1 MKRRI
6 SLIIGGQTA
15 DLDDESL
22 VLFNYTR
29 EEMANP
35 TIVKNSYSQT
45 VTLPGTATNNAIFG
59 HYFRLD
65 RVTESSSTA
74 WTGRWF
80 NALRQTPFE
89 IRDERGSIVESG
101 YLKLE
106 SVTRKGSDIC
116 SYGVSLYGGL
126 GAFFYELTYDEEG
139 NKKTLAS
146 LVYGGGDYI
155 PARERVPLT
164 AATVQEAWAA
174 LKAGTAGLWQIVNF
188 APCYNGL
195 PKCKFDADKAV
206 YNTTSKADK
215 MPNLY
220 TATTSE
226 GVDYGPKSDAGGYI
240 LLQMEQEHTEWEVQD
255 LRAYLQRPVI
265 RVKAI
270 IEALQNTANTGGWT
284 FKTDIFDDDNA
295 MSWQTDGWMTLPMF
309 DRDNKAPANC
319 TLEDLLGDTDTPA
332 AYLIGWAK
340 MFGCVFVTDKA
351 TKTVTMLSRN
361 EFYLTGLTDIGDRI
375 DRGQE
380 FSVAPYGIES
390 RYYVLG
396 LDTYGEEAEGYEERY
411 GRAYG
416 SQTVDTGYEFDA
428 ESTELYDGSPF
439 SGAAMALEGSPAF
452 RVFGGNSGAE
462 YGDFENYFCKFP
474 LLGESV
480 TWQLY
485 GKDADGNE
493 VTLDCEPTRGWLSP
507 FLYNADRAGYD
518 SWAKVQLHGADNEAE
533 DGSGVLLFFNGFKDL
548 PTYTQGSYLI
558 AAVTFR
564 LSDDNAAM
572 TALND
577 GTPCWD
583 FSAAEDL
590 GVKTVSSLPDFS
602 RWTFSTGSAVSRSFD
617 FGAPKEVYV
626 PGVTVG
632 EEAGLYPNYWQ
643 SYLTD
648 RLDVDGKVVTCK
660 VDLRGLEV
668 GEGLLRRFW
677 AFDGGVWVL
686 NKISNWSLTTDGPTQ
701 CEFVK
706 VKDMANYRGQSEI

>member
-6 SLIIGGQTA
+6 SLIIGGQAA

-45 VTLPGTATNNAIFG
+45 VTLPGTPANNAIFG

-74 WTGRWF
+74 WAGRWF

-89 IRDERGSIVESG
+89 IRDERGAIVESG

-106 SVTRKGSDIC
+106 SVTRKGADIC

-126 GAFFYELTYDEEG
+126 GAFFYELTYDGEG

-146 LVYGGGDYI
+146 LVYGGGSYI
-155 PARERVPLT
+155 PAREQIPMT
-164 AATVQEAWAA
+164 AATVQTAWAA

-188 APCYNGL
+188 APCYNGF

-206 YNTTSKADK
+206 YKAYGTDN

-220 TATTSE
+220 SSKIVDDISYTA
-226 GVDYGPKSDAGGYI
+226 KSDADGYI
-240 LLQMEQEHTEWEVQD
+240 LLQMEKEHTEWEVQD
-255 LRAYLQRPVI
+255 LRAYLQRPVVC
-265 RVKAI
+265 VKAI

-284 FKTDIFDDDNA
+284 FKTDLFDEDNA

-309 DRDNKAPANC
+309 DRDNRAPANC
-319 TLEDLLGDTDTPA
+319 RLEDLLDGTDTPA

-340 MFGCVFVTDKA
+340 LFGCVFVTDKA

-361 EFYLTGLTDIGDRI
+361 EFYLSGLTDIGDRI

-396 LDTYGEEAEGYEERY
+396 LDTYGEEAAGYEERY

-428 ESTELYDGSPF
+428 ESKELYSGSPF
-439 SGAAMALEGSPAF
+439 SGAAMALEGSQAF
-452 RVFGGNSGAE
+452 RVFGGDDDDETGV
-462 YGDFENYFCKFP
+462 YKNYLCKFP

-485 GKDADGNE
+485 GEDVDGNE
-493 VTLDCEPTRGWLSP
+493 VTLDCEPTKGWLSP
-507 FLYNADRAGYD
+507 FLYNSDRAGYD
-518 SWAKVQLHGADNEAE
+518 SWAKVQLHGSDNEAE
-533 DGSGVLLFFNGFKDL
+533 DGSGVLLFFDGFRDL
-548 PTYTQGSYLI
+548 PTYRKATYEI
-558 AAVTFR
+558 ASVEFR
-564 LSDDNAAM
+564 LTDDNAAM

-583 FSAAEDL
+583 FSTAESL
-590 GVKTVSSLPDFS
+590 GVNAVASLPDFS
-602 RWTFSTGSAVSRSFD
+602 RWHISAGSSVSSSFD
-617 FGAPKEVYV
+617 FGVPKEVYV

-632 EEAGLYPNYWQ
+632 DKEALYPNYWKK
-643 SYLTD
+643 YLTD
-648 RLDVDGKVVTCK
+648 RLDVDGKVVTCW

-706 VKDMANYRGQSEI
+706 VKDMANYWGQSEI

>member
-6 SLIIGGQTA
+6 SLIIGGSPA

-29 EEMANP
+29 EEMSDP
-35 TIVKNSYSQT
+35 TVVKNSYSQT
-45 VTLPGTATNNAIFG
+45 VSLPGTAANNAIFG
-59 HYFRLD
+59 HYFRAD
-65 RVTESSSTA
+65 RVTESSASG

-89 IRDERGSIVESG
+89 IRDERGGIIESG
-101 YLKLE
+101 YVKLE
-106 SVTRKGSDIC
+106 SVTRKGADIC
-116 SYGVSLYGGL
+116 SYGVALYGGL
-126 GAFFYELTYDEEG
+126 GAFFYELTYDGEG

-146 LVYGGGDYI
+146 LVYNGGEVI
-155 PARERVPLT
+155 PARDETPLT
-164 AATVQEAWAA
+164 AATLRTAWAA
-174 LKAGTAGLWQIVNF
+174 LKAGTSGLWHVVNF

-195 PKCKFDADKAV
+195 PKCKFDTDKAV
-206 YNTTSKADK
+206 YKAVGTSR

-220 TATTSE
+220 DTKVSE
-226 GVDYGPKSDAGGYI
+226 DISYSSKSGANGYI
-240 LLQMEQEHTEWEVQD
+240 LLQMAKEHTEWEVQD

-265 RVKAI
+265 RIKAI
-270 IEALQNTANTGGWT
+270 IEALKNKANTGEWT
-284 FKTDIFDDDNA
+284 FKTDLFDEGIA
-295 MSWQTDGWMTLPMF
+295 MDWQESSWMTLPMF
-309 DRDNKAPANC
+309 DRDNLSPNNC
-319 TLEDLLGDTDTPA
+319 FLNDLLSGTDTPA

-351 TKTVTMLSRN
+351 TKTITMMSRN
-361 EFYLTGLTDIGDRI
+361 EFYLSGLTDIGDRI

-380 FSVAPYGIES
+380 FSAAPYGIES

-396 LDTYGEEAEGYEERY
+396 LDTYGEEAANYEERY
-411 GRAYG
+411 GRTYG

-428 ESTELYDGSPF
+428 ESKELYSGSPF
-439 SGAAMALEGSPAF
+439 RGAAMALEGSQAF
-452 RVFGGNSGAE
+452 RVFGGNSDPE
-462 YGDFENYFCKFP
+462 YGDFGNYCCKFP

-485 GKDADGNE
+485 GTNADGEE
-493 VTLDCEPTRGWLSP
+493 VTLDCEPTGHGFAP
-507 FLYNADRAGYD
+507 FAYNADRNGYD

-548 PTYTQGSYLI
+548 PSYIYGSFEI
-558 AAVTFR
+558 AAVEFR

-583 FSAAEDL
+583 FSTAESL
-590 GVKTVSSLPDFS
+590 GVVPVKSLPDFS
-602 RWTFSTGSAVSRSFD
+602 RWSFASDGSMARSFD
-617 FGAPKEVYV
+617 FGSPREIYV
-626 PGVTVG
+626 PGVT
-632 EEAGLYPNYWQ
+632 ADDAATLYTGYWKR
-643 SYLTD
+643 YLGD
-648 RLDVDGKVVTCK
+648 RLDVDGKVVTCW

-668 GEGLLRRFW
+668 GEALLRRLW
-677 AFDGGVWVL
+677 AFDGAIWVL

-706 VKDMANYRGQSEI
+706 VKVPNNYLSGQYEI

>member
-6 SLIIGGQTA
+6 SLIIGGSPA

-29 EEMANP
+29 EEMSDP
-35 TIVKNSYSQT
+35 TVVKNSYSQT
-45 VTLPGTATNNAIFG
+45 VTLPGTPANNAIFG
-59 HYFRLD
+59 HYFRAD
-65 RVTESSSTA
+65 RVTESSASG

-89 IRDERGSIVESG
+89 IRDERGGIIESG
-101 YLKLE
+101 YVKLE
-106 SVTRKGSDIC
+106 SVTRKGADIC
-116 SYGVSLYGGL
+116 SYGVALYGGL
-126 GAFFYELTYDEEG
+126 GAFFYELTYDGEG

-146 LVYGGGDYI
+146 LVYNGGEVI
-155 PARERVPLT
+155 PARDATPLT
-164 AATVQEAWAA
+164 AATLRTAWAA
-174 LKAGTAGLWQIVNF
+174 LKAGTAGIWQVVNF

-195 PKCKFDADKAV
+195 PKCKFDTDKAV
-206 YNTTSKADK
+206 YKAVGTSR

-220 TATTSE
+220 DTKVSE
-226 GVDYGPKSDAGGYI
+226 DISYSSKSGANGYI
-240 LLQMEQEHTEWEVQD
+240 LLQMAKEHTEWEVQD

-265 RVKAI
+265 RIKAI
-270 IEALQNTANTGGWT
+270 IEALKNKANTGEWT
-284 FKTDIFDDDNA
+284 FKTDLFDEGIA
-295 MSWQTDGWMTLPMF
+295 MDWQESSWMTLPMF
-309 DRDNKAPANC
+309 DRDNLSPNNC
-319 TLEDLLGDTDTPA
+319 FLNDLLSGTDTPA

-351 TKTVTMLSRN
+351 TKTITMMSRN
-361 EFYLTGLTDIGDRI
+361 EFYLSGLTDIGDRI

-380 FSVAPYGIES
+380 FSAAPYGIES

-396 LDTYGEEAEGYEERY
+396 LDTYGEEAASYEERY
-411 GRAYG
+411 GRTYG

-428 ESTELYDGSPF
+428 ESKELYSGSPF
-439 SGAAMALEGSPAF
+439 SGAAMALEGSQAF
-452 RVFGGNSGAE
+452 RVFGGSSDPE
-462 YGDFENYFCKFP
+462 YGVFGNYCCKFP

-485 GKDADGNE
+485 GTNAAGEE
-493 VTLDCEPTRGWLSP
+493 VSLDCEPTGQGIAP
-507 FLYNADRAGYD
+507 FAYNAERNGYD

-548 PTYTQGSYLI
+548 PTYRQGSFEI
-558 AAVTFR
+558 AAVEFR

-583 FSAAEDL
+583 FSTAESL
-590 GVKTVSSLPDFS
+590 GVVPVKSLPDFS
-602 RWTFSTGSAVSRSFD
+602 RWSFASDGSMGRSFD
-617 FGAPKEVYV
+617 FGSPREIYV
-626 PGVTVG
+626 PGVT
-632 EEAGLYPNYWQ
+632 ADDAATLYTGYWKR
-643 SYLTD
+643 YLGD
-648 RLDVDGKVVTCK
+648 RLDVDGKVVTCW

-668 GEGLLRRFW
+668 GEALLRRLW
-677 AFDGGVWVL
+677 AFDGAIWAL

-706 VKDMANYRGQSEI
+706 VKVPNNYLSGQYEI